1 MRKFMGGVEGRD
13 TLSGLRRL
21 LAVVLLVGMSGTLA
35 ELLLLRH
42 VEDALQ
48 LAPVILLGCGLGG
61 VIWHAWTPSPTSATA
76 LRLLMALFVAA
87 GLAGIYFHFAA
98 NVEFQKETDP
108 SLSGT
113 ALVWRA
119 LEATVPPALAPGV
132 MLQLGLVGLAYT
144 YRGSGVGDR
153 GWETGN
159 R

>member
-1 MRKFMGGVEGRD
+1 MD

-21 LAVVLLVGMSGTLA
+21 LAVILLVGMSATTV

-48 LAPVILLGCGLGG
+48 LVPVILLLAGIAV
-61 VIWHAWTPSPTSATA
+61 VIWHTSTHSPASATA
-76 LRLLMALFVAA
+76 VRLLMAMFVAA
-87 GLAGIYFHFAA
+87 GLAGIYLHFAA

-108 SLSGT
+108 SLAGR

-144 YRGSGVGDR
+144 YRHKER
-153 GWETGN
+153 
-159 R
+159 

>member
-1 MRKFMGGVEGRD
+1 MD
-13 TLSGLRRL
+13 TLRGLRRL
-21 LAVVLLVGMSGTLA
+21 LAVILLVGMSGTTV

-48 LAPVILLGCGLGG
+48 LVPVVLLLAGIAG
-61 VIWHAWTPSPTSATA
+61 VAWHASTKSPASATA
-76 LRLLMALFVAA
+76 VRLLMALFVIA

-108 SLSGT
+108 SLVGR

-144 YRGSGVGDR
+144 YRHKER
-153 GWETGN
+153 
-159 R
+159 

>member
-1 MRKFMGGVEGRD
+1 MD
-13 TLSGLRRL
+13 TLTGLRRL
-21 LAVVLLVGMSGTLA
+21 LAVILLIGMSGTLA

-48 LAPVILLGCGLGG
+48 LAPIGLLGCGIAG
-61 VIWHAWTPSPTSATA
+61 VAWHAWTQSPGSLVT
-76 LRLLMALFVAA
+76 LRLVMALFVAA

-108 SLSGT
+108 LLTGS

-119 LEATVPPALAPGV
+119 LEAAVPPALAPGV

-144 YRGSGVGDR
+144 YRR
-153 GWETGN
+153 E
-159 R
+159 RER

>member
-1 MRKFMGGVEGRD
+1 MD
-13 TLSGLRRL
+13 TLTGLRRL
-21 LAVVLLVGMSGTLA
+21 LAVVLQVGMCGTLA

-48 LAPVILLGCGLGG
+48 LIPVVLLGGG
-61 VIWHAWTPSPTSATA
+61 IAAVGWHGWTRSPGSAVT
-76 LRLLMALFVAA
+76 LRVLMVLFVAA

-108 SLSGT
+108 SLAGS
-113 ALVWRA
+113 ALFWRA

-144 YRGSGVGDR
+144 YRQ
-153 GWETGN
+153 N
-159 R
+159 RRPISDNR

>member
-1 MRKFMGGVEGRD
+1 ME
-13 TLSGLRRL
+13 TLGGLRRL
-21 LAVVLLVGMSGTLA
+21 LAVILFVGMTGTTL

-48 LAPVILLGCGLGG
+48 VVPIVLLGCGIAA
-61 VIWHAWTPSPTSATA
+61 VAWHAWAGSRASATA
-76 LRLLMALFVAA
+76 VRLLMALFIAA
-87 GLAGIYFHFAA
+87 GLVGIYLHFAA

-108 SLSGT
+108 SLAGT

-119 LEATVPPALAPGV
+119 LEATVPPALSPGV

-144 YRGSGVGDR
+144 YRFRPSGEQSALSGR
-153 GWETGN
+153 